1 MNYTATPR
9 RTLRRAL
16 KGILVRAI
24 SLSLMLYVLFPFLWL
39 VLSSVKLPVELLS
52 RPPVIIPEKLTF
64 KYYANLFE
72 NGSFMTAVWN
82 SLIVAGFTT
91 LLSLVLGV
99 FASYVFARLKFPGRK
114 TVFLTILG
122 SQMLPQMAL
131 LIPLFI
137 LMRMSG
143 LLYTF
148 QGLVLAYITFSL
160 PYVVW
165 MYYSFLQSLPHE
177 IEEASRIDGCTRLQS
192 IFRIMLPLSATG
204 LTATGVFVFIGA
216 WNEFL
221 LASVLTDSGSRT
233 LPSRISEFIGQDRIA
248 YELMF
253 PAGVI
258 SCIPVLMLVL
268 YFQKYIVQGLTEG
281 GVK

>member
-1 MNYTATPR
+1 MNRSYSSKWTSR
-9 RTLRRAL
+9 RIA
-16 KGILVRAI
+16 KGVLVRGI
-24 SLSLMLYVLFPFLWL
+24 SLGLMLYVLFPFLWL
-39 VLSSVKLPVELLS
+39 LLSSVKRPVDLLS
-52 RPPVIIPEKLTF
+52 RPPVVLPEQFTF
-64 KYYANLFE
+64 KYYGNLFS
-72 NGSFMTAVWN
+72 NGTFLDALRN
-82 SLIVAGFTT
+82 SLVVAGFTT
-91 LLSLVLGV
+91 LLSLVLGI

-131 LIPLFI
+131 LIPMFV
-137 LMRMSG
+137 LMRVTG
-143 LLYTF
+143 LLYSYT
-148 QGLVLAYITFSL
+148 GLILAYMTFSL

-221 LASVLTDSGSRT
+221 LASILTDSGTRT
-233 LPSRISEFIGQDRIA
+233 LPTRISEFIGQDRIA

-253 PAGVI
+253 PAGVV
-258 SCIPVLMLVL
+258 SCIPVLLLVL
-268 YFQKYIVQGLTEG
+268 YFQRYIVQGLTEG